1 MKTLKKIEL
10 TTPQK
15 KALIDSWNDI
25 LSGKKGDYSYIL
37 LQVLKQE
44 PLLRWIEVGEEIQRF
59 IEVGEEIQRFIKES
73 ARIRDLIQKDPS
85 LKYHSL
91 EAYCHDVTVA
101 IKSFLHVDAVTLNI
115 RKVRD
120 GEGEYGELIPHGW
133 SAGETNTFII
143 KRIRIKKGSNL
154 NLAGELY
161 GNTKHIN
168 IPDYRKV
175 KEDRF
180 EFKKFP

>member
-25 LSGKKGDYSYIL
+25 LSGKKRDDSQILYIL

-44 PLLRWIEVGEEIQRF
+44 PSSEVQEEVVQRF
-59 IEVGEEIQRFIKES
+59 INES
-73 ARIRDLIQKDPS
+73 ARIRDLIQKDS
-85 LKYHSL
+85 CLKKYHSL

-115 RKVRD
+115 HRVRD
-120 GEGEYGELIPHGW
+120 GEGACGELIPHGW
-133 SAGETNTFII
+133 SAGETSTFIT
-143 KRIRIKKGSNL
+143 KRIRIKRGSNPNSTASTQVL
-154 NLAGELY
+154 FSGACAIKYGAAKAG
-161 GNTKHIN
+161 G
-168 IPDYRKV
+168 P
-175 KEDRF
+175 
-180 EFKKFP
+180 